1 MPGQIRGD
9 NDMSDRASSRAQ
21 AFTLKQDLDAHIE
34 SLSKWLG
41 ENSLADSR
49 QSQADENAFERL
61 AWHYGYLIALRDVR
75 ELLAGA

>member
-1 MPGQIRGD
+1 MPGHSRGD

-75 ELLAGA
+75 ELLAAA